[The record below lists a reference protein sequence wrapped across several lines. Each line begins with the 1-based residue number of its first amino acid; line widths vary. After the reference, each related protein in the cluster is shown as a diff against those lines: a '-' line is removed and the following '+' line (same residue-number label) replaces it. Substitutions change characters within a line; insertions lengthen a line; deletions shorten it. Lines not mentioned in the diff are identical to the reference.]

1 MSGIVFFSCRFLQFY
16 SPLLS
21 SPLSGRS
28 WPGGAGGFDTK
39 INCIQQ
45 TVSFQQIYIRNSS
58 PSPSP
63 SSSPSSSP
71 SPSIHPPSSL
81 HKDTERKLTSHNQP
95 SIPHCYTRPPR
106 THPPRCIH
114 THIYPFPSL
123 SLFSGQRKEAYQCVS
138 ELSDEF
144 RPALGIECKP
154 TRSVTHSLAHR
165 GLIKLN

>member
-1 MSGIVFFSCRFLQFY
+1 MSGILFFSCRFLQFY

-81 HKDTERKLTSHNQP
+81 HKDTERKLNPIINLPSRIAILVHLPNTVERTNPPTSVH
-95 SIPHCYTRPPR
+95 T
-106 THPPRCIH
+106 H
-114 THIYPFPSL
+114 THISFPFPFP
-123 SLFSGQRKEAYQCVS
+123 FSGQRKEACQ
-138 ELSDEF
+138 
-144 RPALGIECKP
+144 
-154 TRSVTHSLAHR
+154 
-165 GLIKLN
+165 